1 MKTIRIEKPKDLQFQ
16 MRVAWDSAKAAVQTA
31 GIVVEIRRYKRSREQ
46 EKKFHAMLQDFAKQI
61 TFYGNKKHK
70 LEIWKALFVE
80 QFAKEKELLGEPLR
94 HQGQTITSL
103 DGLRTIT
110 VRPSTTQFLVAE
122 AADFIEYLYQQGA
135 EMGVNF
141 SDRALAAYNSY
152 QEAQPAAILFR
163 EEKAIAGEVIE
174 SRVAA

>member
-1 MKTIRIEKPKDLQFQ
+1 MKTIRIDKPKDLQFQ
-16 MRVAWDSAKAAVQTA
+16 MRLAWNVAKDAIETA
-31 GIVVEIRRYKRSREQ
+31 GIVVEIRRYNKSREQ

-61 TFYGNKKHK
+61 TFYGNRKHK

-103 DGLRTIT
+103 DGLRVIT
-110 VRPSTTQFLVAE
+110 VRPSTTQFLVGE
-122 AADFIEYLYQQGA
+122 AAEFIEYLYQQGA

-141 SDRALAAYNSY
+141 SDRALAAYNEY
-152 QEAQPAAILFR
+152 KEAA
-163 EEKAIAGEVIE
+163 
-174 SRVAA
+174 